1 LTPVPPAVILMR
13 EKRELSARS
22 FGVCRE
28 KENAMFKARTVM
40 TTDILFV
47 KRHTPIYEAM
57 RMLVE
62 KNITGLPVVN
72 DDMTLAG
79 VISEKDVL
87 KLLYDIKDKPGNV
100 EDFMTG
106 EICSFDEG
114 DSLVDI
120 AECLINNNF
129 RRVPITSAGKLVGII
144 SRKDIIK
151 YILQLRHR
159 DKATG

>member
-1 LTPVPPAVILMR
+1 
-13 EKRELSARS
+13 
-22 FGVCRE
+22 
-28 KENAMFKARTVM
+28 MFKAKTVM

-47 KRHTPIYEAM
+47 KRSTPIYEAM
-57 RMLVE
+57 RILVD

-79 VISEKDVL
+79 IFSEKDVL

-100 EDFMTG
+100 EDFMTK
-106 EICSFDEG
+106 EICSFDAE

-120 AECLINNNF
+120 TESLIRNSF
-129 RRVPITSAGKLVGII
+129 RRVPITSGGKLVGII

-159 DKATG
+159 GETTA